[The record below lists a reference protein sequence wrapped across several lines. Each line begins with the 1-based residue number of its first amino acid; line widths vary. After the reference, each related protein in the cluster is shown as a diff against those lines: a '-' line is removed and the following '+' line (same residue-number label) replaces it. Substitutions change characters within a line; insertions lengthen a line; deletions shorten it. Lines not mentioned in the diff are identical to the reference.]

1 MALDRFTRNY
11 LVFLGVLAAAALGWW
26 VSTWSPRVGELNAL
40 LAEDPALAGYPYRF
54 RVVALEDGVATLT
67 TPRSFEMPAVRF
79 LGILH
84 PRLKGRSS
92 DDPEVVAAQ
101 KRLAEHQGRARK
113 LVLAEADVNRV
124 RWRLDRD
131 WYADHGVVLR

>member
-11 LVFLGVLAAAALGWW
+11 LIFLGVLAVAALAWW
-26 VSTWSPRVGELNAL
+26 ASTWSPRVGELNDL
-40 LAEDPALAGYPYRF
+40 LADDPVLADYPYRF

-67 TPRSFEMPAVRF
+67 TPRSYEVPAVRA
-79 LGILH
+79 LAIIE
-84 PRLKGRSS
+84 PRLAGRST

-101 KRLAEHQGRARK
+101 KRLAEHQGHASE
-113 LVLAEADVNRV
+113 LVLAEPDVQRV
-124 RWRLDRD
+124 RWRLDRA